1 MSELLSSS
9 TVNPSSLTQNELND
23 IIKAKSKKPKK
34 IKDKNSLE
42 YVYKTAIAGGISG
55 SCAKTIIAPLDR
67 VKILFQTSNPEYKQ
81 FSGSFFGLFKASN
94 KIYFN
99 DGLIGFFQG
108 HSATLLRIFPYAA
121 IKWVFY
127 EQIRNILIP
136 NDNYETNVRRLLSG
150 SLSGMISVFATY
162 PLDLLRVRLA
172 FETRQ
177 TFPSPLPL
185 ASSSSNTANTTFK
198 NRRLTSTVKLIL
210 HEHPPLASSNNF
222 VLRLFNTILPT
233 QLTCLSNFYRGFTP
247 TILGMIPY
255 AGVSFWTYDLCHD
268 IFRSNLLSQY
278 TIQNPIKKNIE
289 NKIEEEKLIYPH
301 YERKPLK
308 SWAQLLAGGLAGLAS
323 QTAAYP
329 LEVIRRRMQVGAV
342 TTSNGEFLTIRQ
354 TARLIWHESGIKGFY
369 VGLSIGYLKVTPMV
383 ACSFLVYEKCKSA
396 FGL

>member
-1 MSELLSSS
+1 MSDLIPS
-9 TVNPSSLTQNELND
+9 TPVNPSNLTQND
-23 IIKAKSKKPKK
+23 IIKTKLSKTNK

-67 VKILFQTSNPEYKQ
+67 VKILFQTANPEYKQ

-136 NDNYETNVRRLLSG
+136 NDNYETNIRRLLSG

-172 FETRQ
+172 FETKKIHYN
-177 TFPSPLPL
+177 PSQNQIDPINQL
-185 ASSSSNTANTTFK
+185 NQIGFK
-198 NRRLTSTVKLIL
+198 NNHRLISTVKLIL
-210 HEHPPLASSNNF
+210 KEHPPLATSHNPF
-222 VLRLFNTILPT
+222 LKLFNVILPN
-233 QLTCLSNFYRGFTP
+233 QLACLSNFYRGFTP

-268 IFRSNLLSQY
+268 IFRSHLFAPY
-278 TIQNPIKKNIE
+278 TVQNPVMKNIE

-301 YERKPLK
+301 YEKKPLK

-329 LEVIRRRMQVGAV
+329 LEVIRRRMQVGAI
-342 TTSNGEFLTIRQ
+342 TTSNGEFMTIKQ
-354 TARLIWHESGIKGFY
+354 TAKLIWHGSGIKGFY

-383 ACSFLVYEKCKSA
+383 ACSFLVYEKCKMF